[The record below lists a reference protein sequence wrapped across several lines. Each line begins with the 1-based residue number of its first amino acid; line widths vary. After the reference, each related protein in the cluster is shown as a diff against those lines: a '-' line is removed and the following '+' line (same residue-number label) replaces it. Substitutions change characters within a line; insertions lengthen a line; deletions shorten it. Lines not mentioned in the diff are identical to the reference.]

1 MKPHIRLFLFVGLSL
16 SLLAKGKDEEAVD
29 FMEIVGNVKES
40 IAARE
45 DRGELQMLNLS
56 HRKGTINGYT
66 YLFGPAVDPI
76 RVKMLDSEGGAL
88 ELLAEGM
95 YVRVAYFETQ
105 GYRIALSLEQ
115 IPVAPSLNH

>member
-1 MKPHIRLFLFVGLSL
+1 
-16 SLLAKGKDEEAVD
+16 
-29 FMEIVGNVKES
+29 MEIVGNVEES
-40 IAARE
+40 VAARE
-45 DRGELQMLNLS
+45 DSGELQMLNLS

-76 RVKMLDSEGGAL
+76 RVKMLGSGGGAL

-105 GYRIALSLEQ
+105 GYRIALNLEQ
-115 IPVAPSLNH
+115 IPVDPSLNH

>member
-1 MKPHIRLFLFVGLSL
+1 MNLHIYLLLVFLLS
-16 SLLAKGKDEEAVD
+16 SSVLAQDNDEDVVD
-29 FMEIVGNVKES
+29 FMEIIRNVEES
-40 IAARE
+40 VAARE

-76 RVKMLDSEGGAL
+76 RVKMLGSEGGAL

-95 YVRVAYFETQ
+95 YVRVSYFETQ
-105 GYRIALSLEQ
+105 GYRVALKLEQ
-115 IPVAPSLNH
+115 IPVDPSLNH

>member
-1 MKPHIRLFLFVGLSL
+1 MKIYICLLLSFGLLL

-29 FMEIVGNVKES
+29 FMEIIGNVEEP

-76 RVKMLDSEGGAL
+76 RVKMLGSGGGAL

-105 GYRIALSLEQ
+105 GYRIALNLEQ
-115 IPVAPSLNH
+115 IPVDPSLNH

>member
-1 MKPHIRLFLFVGLSL
+1 MKLHIRLLLFFGLLL
-16 SLLAKGKDEEAVD
+16 SLLAKGSDEEAVD
-29 FMEIVGNVKES
+29 FMEIIGNVEES

-66 YLFGPAVDPI
+66 YLFGPVVDPI
-76 RVKMLDSEGGAL
+76 RVKMLGSEGGAL

-105 GYRIALSLEQ
+105 GYRIALRLEQ
-115 IPVAPSLNH
+115 IPVDPSLNH

>member
-1 MKPHIRLFLFVGLSL
+1 MKLHIRLFLFVGLSL

-45 DRGELQMLNLS
+45 DRGELQML
-56 HRKGTINGYT
+56 
-66 YLFGPAVDPI
+66 
-76 RVKMLDSEGGAL
+76 DSEGGAL

-115 IPVAPSLNH
+115 IPVDPSLNH

>member
-29 FMEIVGNVKES
+29 FMDIVGNVKES

-115 IPVAPSLNH
+115 IPVDPSLNH

>member
-1 MKPHIRLFLFVGLSL
+1 MKLHIRLLLFFGLLL
-16 SLLAKGKDEEAVD
+16 SLLAKGNDEEAVD
-29 FMEIVGNVKES
+29 FMEIIGNVEES

-76 RVKMLDSEGGAL
+76 RVKMLVSGGGAL

-105 GYRIALSLEQ
+105 GYRIALNLEQ
-115 IPVAPSLNH
+115 IPVDPSLNH

>member
-45 DRGELQMLNLS
+45 DRGELQILNLS

-66 YLFGPAVDPI
+66 YLFGPAVDHI
-76 RVKMLDSEGGAL
+76 RVKMLGSEGGAL
-88 ELLAEGM
+88 ELLVEGM

-105 GYRIALSLEQ
+105 GYRIALNLEQ
-115 IPVAPSLNH
+115 IPVDPSLNH